1 MNKQHIIGLVLF
13 VFGAVTTVNATFVQS
28 AIGNLPSAAEEMGE
42 QMVAHLPQECPDIS
56 KGLDEGSLFIRAV
69 NAIFSSEIKEGG
81 EKFTKACDGFVAKVK
96 AIPSQVGESV
106 KGQIQEVHGTL
117 SALIAAGLLSLV
129 VGFALLWRK
138 PHNAV

>member
-28 AIGNLPSAAEEMGE
+28 AIGNLPSAAEKMGE
-42 QMVAHLPQECPDIS
+42 QMAAHLPQECPNLS
-56 KGLDEGSLFIRAV
+56 EELDVGFVVRWLV
-69 NAIFSSEIKEGG
+69 GSEIEEG
-81 EKFTKACDGFVAKVK
+81 EQKFAEVCEGFVTKVK
-96 AIPSQVGESV
+96 EIPTQVKESV
-106 KGQIQEVHGTL
+106 KGQISGVHGTL

-138 PHNAV
+138 PYNAV